1 MLKKFSALE
10 RLDKGNCQ
18 SKFEKYC
25 NCFEKTEKEQ
35 NYSAEKALKNFSKLT
50 GKNLKR
56 IPLLVKLHL
65 KLFLKKAPSQEFS
78 DEFCEIFQSS
88 FSSEHL

>member
-35 NYSAEKALKNFSKLT
+35 NYSAEKALKNFSKLNRKELETDSFTSKVAFETFFKKSSVT
-50 GKNLKR
+50 GVFR
-56 IPLLVKLHL
+56 
-65 KLFLKKAPSQEFS
+65 
-78 DEFCEIFQSS
+78 
-88 FSSEHL
+88 